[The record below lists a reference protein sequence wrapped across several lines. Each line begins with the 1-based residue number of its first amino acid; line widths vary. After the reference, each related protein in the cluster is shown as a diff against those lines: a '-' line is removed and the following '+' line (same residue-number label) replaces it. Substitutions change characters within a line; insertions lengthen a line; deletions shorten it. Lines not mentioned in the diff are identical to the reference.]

1 MHLGLYAL
9 VSSIEIHPLKFNS
22 KCERGNGAKKRGQ
35 ICSGSLR
42 ALRASIVFFVCLR
55 SLLLMYLRDFFFQ
68 EKVKNFSRSVLI
80 FRDLNCD
87 FF

>member
-1 MHLGLYAL
+1 MAQKN
-9 VSSIEIHPLKFNS
+9 VDKFVL
-22 KCERGNGAKKRGQ
+22 EV
-35 ICSGSLR
+35 LR

>member
-35 ICSGSLR
+35 ICSGS
-42 ALRASIVFFVCLR
+42 SKSFKGIYCFFCL
-55 SLLLMYLRDFFFQ
+55 LAFLTLD
-68 EKVKNFSRSVLI
+68 VLA
-80 FRDLNCD
+80 
-87 FF
+87 